1 MKKNI
6 ILKKFLLGNFF
17 KNLLYEGVLG
27 QVFHLNEDMIFYWNN
42 DKYEVY
48 NVNNKI
54 CVPYKKKIIFLKNMF

>member
-6 ILKKFLLGNFF
+6 ILKKFLLENFF

-54 CVPYKKKIIFLKNMF
+54 CVSYKKKIIFLKNMF

>member
-6 ILKKFLLGNFF
+6 ILKKFLLGNL
-17 KNLLYEGVLG
+17 KKKLLYEGVLY
-27 QVFHLNEDMIFYWNN
+27 QVFHLNEDTIFYWNN

-54 CVPYKKKIIFLKNMF
+54 GVSYKKKIIFLKNMF

>member
-1 MKKNI
+1 MNSIHEEKHNFEEIFIGKFF
-6 ILKKFLLGNFF
+6 KKFII
-17 KNLLYEGVLG
+17 G